1 MRLMEK
7 SSAYS
12 STEAQDEWLI
22 HDTRR
27 ANKRLYQFTLTSGT
41 LTGLLEGR
49 ISEDAAWVTIVADLD
64 AAVSAVIDVYPRMR
78 MRFSAASSFVGFL
91 DLDADGRK
99 VAGFSAD
106 RIDA

>member
-7 SSAYS
+7 TAAYS
-12 STEAQDEWLI
+12 ATEAQDTWLI

-27 ANKRLYQFTLTSGT
+27 ANKRLYHFVLTSGT

-49 ISEDAAWVTIVADLD
+49 ISDGSTWITIVADLD
-64 AAVSAVIDVYPRMR
+64 AATSAVIDVYPQMR

-99 VAGFSAD
+99 LAGFVGD
-106 RIDA
+106 